1 MLKYITLF
9 IGFSLILTSCKKGA
23 EGNEPL
29 PVISNTPAIE
39 LVATSSTNITQFDD
53 VVFTVKYT
61 DGNGDLG
68 ETDPDTYS
76 IFVTDKRDVSI
87 VHKFHLQPLAPL
99 DKSLTI
105 QGTLRINI
113 ENVILLDQ
121 SNTTENAS
129 FSIYITDRAGNKSNT
144 LNSPTIRVNK

>member
-1 MLKYITLF
+1 MPKLISLF
-9 IGFSLILTSCKKGA
+9 IGLSFFLFSCKK
-23 EGNEPL
+23 EKGNEPL
-29 PVISNTPAIE
+29 PDVSNTPSIE
-39 LVATSSTNITQFDD
+39 LSKTSSTNINQFDD

-87 VHKFHLQPLAPL
+87 IHKFHLQPLAPT
-99 DKSLTI
+99 DKSLAI
-105 QGTLRINI
+105 QGNLKINI
-113 ENVILLDQ
+113 ENIILLDQ
-121 SNTTENAS
+121 SNASENAS
-129 FSIYITDRAGNKSNT
+129 FSIYIVDRAGNKSNT